1 MFLLSSIGYSQSND
15 SVTISLQNA
24 AWLADRVQEL
34 DSCKAKYKEFGN
46 TMLETVQIMQQGIEL
61 KEQQIQ
67 QQSEIIRNSDAQMS
81 IMLQKEQSY
90 KREIAAFETTNNS
103 LQQAIKHQRNYWKA
117 PTIGVGIGALA
128 GCIVGY
134 SVSKTSGAAIGTGI
148 GVSLG
153 VVSGTILSSILFR

>member
-1 MFLLSSIGYSQSND
+1 MFLLSSIGYSQSKD
-15 SVTISLQNA
+15 SITISLQNA

-34 DSCKAKYKEFGN
+34 DSCKVRYKEFGN
-46 TMLETVQIMQQGIEL
+46 TMVETVQIMQQGIEL

-67 QQSEIIRNSDAQMS
+67 QQSEIIRNSDAQLS

-90 KREIAAFETTNNS
+90 KREIAAFETANNS
-103 LQQAIKHQRNYWKA
+103 LQQTIRHQRNYWKA
-117 PTIGVGIGALA
+117 PTIGIGIGALA

-134 SVSKTSGAAIGTGI
+134 SVSKTNGAAIGTGV